1 MKEPLRISIDT
12 GTIIRT
18 VLVLVSVALLF
29 VVRDIL
35 LVLLVAVVIASAATP
50 AIDFLSRVK
59 FSRFRLP
66 RPAAG
71 GVVYFAA
78 IALLVIF
85 FYFFVPVLVSEISNF
100 LNTLPEYSAEFSD
113 EVGIE
118 NVEASRVPLEEIAA
132 RFQST
137 IANMSDSIFTMI
149 GTLFGGLFNFILI
162 ITISFYLAIQK
173 NGVGKF
179 LALVTP
185 DKHGKYVAS
194 LWNRSQRKI
203 GKWFQGMAI
212 DSLVVGAA
220 IYVGLLILG
229 VPYAFFFALLS
240 TLLNF
245 IPIVGPTL
253 AVLPAAAI
261 GIIEGGILLGILVV
275 VLYVGVQIAEGNI
288 LFPLVVGKAV
298 GVSPISIL
306 IAVGVGAKLGGFLGA
321 LLAVPVSAVILEFLN
336 DMRERNKKKSDA
348 TDKEREQEELQD
360 GPETEP
366 LL

>member
-118 NVEASRVPLEEIAA
+118 
-132 RFQST
+132 
-137 IANMSDSIFTMI
+137 
-149 GTLFGGLFNFILI
+149 
-162 ITISFYLAIQK
+162 
-173 NGVGKF
+173 
-179 LALVTP
+179 
-185 DKHGKYVAS
+185 
-194 LWNRSQRKI
+194 
-203 GKWFQGMAI
+203 
-212 DSLVVGAA
+212 
-220 IYVGLLILG
+220 
-229 VPYAFFFALLS
+229 
-240 TLLNF
+240 
-245 IPIVGPTL
+245 
-253 AVLPAAAI
+253 
-261 GIIEGGILLGILVV
+261 
-275 VLYVGVQIAEGNI
+275 
-288 LFPLVVGKAV
+288 
-298 GVSPISIL
+298 
-306 IAVGVGAKLGGFLGA
+306 
-321 LLAVPVSAVILEFLN
+321 
-336 DMRERNKKKSDA
+336 
-348 TDKEREQEELQD
+348 
-360 GPETEP
+360 
-366 LL
+366 